1 MATGDKARMLQK
13 FGEELCKVANDR
25 TRLQIAFEKTLNKL
39 GLPDSQINKIVKD
52 VRAADFDSLH
62 KTLKLD

>member
-1 MATGDKARMLQK
+1 MATGDKARMLKK

-25 TRLQIAFEKTLNKL
+25 TRLQMAFERTLKKL
-39 GLPDSQINKIVKD
+39 GLTDSQINKIVKD

>member
-1 MATGDKARMLQK
+1 MAAGDKARMLQE
-13 FGEELCKVANDR
+13 FGKELCKVANDR
-25 TRLQIAFEKTLNKL
+25 TRLQIAFEQTLNKL
-39 GLPDSQINKIVKD
+39 GLPESQIKKIVKD

>member
-13 FGEELCKVANDR
+13 FGEELCRVANDR
-25 TRLQIAFEKTLNKL
+25 TRLQIAFEQTLNKL
-39 GLPDSQINKIVKD
+39 GLQESQIKKIVKD

>member
-25 TRLQIAFEKTLNKL
+25 TRLQIAFEKTLNEL